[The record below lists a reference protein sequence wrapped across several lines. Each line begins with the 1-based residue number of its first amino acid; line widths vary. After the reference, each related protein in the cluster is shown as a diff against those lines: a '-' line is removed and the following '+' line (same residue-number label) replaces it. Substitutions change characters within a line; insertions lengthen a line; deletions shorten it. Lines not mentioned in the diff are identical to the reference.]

1 MIPARISLVTLGVA
15 DVAKARAFY
24 EALGFVAVAFDSP
37 SVAFF
42 QLNGTVLSLFGR
54 AALAEDAGVDGDG
67 RGFRAAALA
76 INVADKAAVDV
87 ALAHAKACGAT
98 IVKPAVDVFWGGY
111 SGYFSDPDGHL
122 WEIAYNPFWSIDANG
137 HSRLPPP
144 TPPIPVGPQ

>member
-24 EALGFVAVAFDSP
+24 ELLGFVAAEFDSP

-54 AALAEDAGVDGDG
+54 TPLAHDAGVDADG
-67 RGFRAAALA
+67 RGFRATALA
-76 INVADKAAVDV
+76 INVVDKAAVDA

-98 IVKPAVDVFWGGY
+98 IVKPAADVFWGGY
-111 SGYFSDPDGHL
+111 SGYFSDLDGHL
-122 WEIAYNPFWSIDANG
+122 WEIAHNPFWSIDTNG

-144 TPPIPVGPQ
+144 APFTPEGPQ